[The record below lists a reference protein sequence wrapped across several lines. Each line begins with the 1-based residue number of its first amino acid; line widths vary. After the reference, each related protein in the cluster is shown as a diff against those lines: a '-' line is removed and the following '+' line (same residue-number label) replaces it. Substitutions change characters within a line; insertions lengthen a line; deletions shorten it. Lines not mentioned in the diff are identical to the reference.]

1 MTWEIAI
8 CYIYIADRG
17 RYNDLDIKGKKM
29 QLIAALIFIGIL
41 VLLLVFAI
49 DLARGEEPKSEHYG
63 SWSKVLGLQ
72 FRGSAYDVGENL
84 KKEIEDGGQQ
94 FRKGRRPRQWKKK
107 KK

>member
-1 MTWEIAI
+1 LTWEIAI

-94 FRKGRRPRQWKKK
+94 FRKGRRPRQSKKK